1 MILIKGQA
9 LLSLMTCV
17 VLAGCAGQS
26 TVKPIAQQTDTL
38 YVNAD
43 GTMEFRNRKY
53 ARENVIIYPDGT
65 GGERA
70 AVKMYVPLHPDYYR
84 DSIVVVRREP
94 ENTTNTNSN

>member
-1 MILIKGQA
+1 MILLKGQT
-9 LLSLMTCV
+9 LLSLAICM

-26 TVKPIAQQTDTL
+26 DVKSTDQQVDTL

-43 GTMEFRNRKY
+43 GTIEFRDRKL
-53 ARENVIIYPDGT
+53 ARENVIIYADGT

-84 DSIVVVRREP
+84 DSIVVVRRDP
-94 ENTTNTNSN
+94 ENTINTQSN